1 MRAIQHEG
9 DQMSASAPFEK
20 VAILIPRLASDQDGE
35 VVATARAIQRQ
46 LAKAGADWHDLAGRL
61 KAAPQDAAK
70 GDTGPVLTDY
80 AAAVDWILAT
90 DTGQLTSHEIRFAED
105 MRGVL
110 QSWPPR
116 PKQAAWLRAL
126 VRKLGGR
133 FDE

>member
-1 MRAIQHEG
+1 MTTLATIG
-9 DQMSASAPFEK
+9 K
-20 VAILIPRLASDQDGE
+20 KLGVLIPRLTSDQDGE

-46 LAKAGADWHDLAGRL
+46 LAKAGAAWHDLAGRL
-61 KAAPQDAAK
+61 KAALQDAAK
-70 GDTGPVLTDY
+70 GDTGPVFTDY
-80 AAAVDWILAT
+80 AAAVDWMLAT
-90 DTGQLTSHEIRFAED
+90 DSGQLTSREIRFVED

-133 FDE
+133 FDG